1 LWYFGLEYK
10 EAHEPMSE
18 AAGHPEGEQDPL
30 HLDEELEGGH
40 HGLGGEDDAEVVTP
54 VQFAQLEVP
63 PAQKGKPR
71 MSRLN
76 NVQVDI
82 TVELGR
88 KEMSVREL
96 SGLKVHDIIELDKLA
111 GEAFDIRVNNR
122 SFAEGEVVVVTD
134 LMAVRI
140 TKMMDYSQPPEELDE
155 EML

>member
-1 LWYFGLEYK
+1 
-10 EAHEPMSE
+10 MSE
-18 AAGHPEGEQDPL
+18 TAGHPEEDAL
-30 HLDEELEGGH
+30 SEAVHLDEELEEGFPAAGG
-40 HGLGGEDDAEVVTP
+40 GAQQSTSGEDDGEVVAP

-63 PAQKGKPR
+63 VARKGKPR

-76 NVQVDI
+76 NVEVDI

-96 SGLKVHDIIELDKLA
+96 MGLKMQDIIELDKLA

-122 SFAEGEVVVVTD
+122 PFAEGEVVVVTD

-140 TKMMDYSQPPEELDE
+140 TKMMDYSRPPEELDE

>member
-1 LWYFGLEYK
+1 
-10 EAHEPMSE
+10 MSE
-18 AAGHPEGEQDPL
+18 AAGHPDPEEVGDAG
-30 HLDEELEGGH
+30 HLDEELGGDPAVGGKYAEDEG
-40 HGLGGEDDAEVVTP
+40 EVVTP

-63 PAQKGKPR
+63 AARKGKPR

-76 NVQVDI
+76 NVAVDI

-88 KEMSVREL
+88 KEMSVRQL
-96 SGLKVHDIIELDKLA
+96 SALKEQDIIELSKLA

-122 SFAEGEVVVVTD
+122 PFAEGEVVVVTD

-140 TKMMDYSQPPEELDE
+140 TKMMDYSRPPEELDE